1 LQPYY
6 SGSRG
11 RLRSWL
17 WAARSSVTRNIRP
30 GDISSTQKKIPL
42 LYLIILV
49 LTVYWLLSFFGKSIV
64 PGIPPTA
71 GFIDMLAALIVAL
84 IIMKFLS
91 Q

>member
-1 LQPYY
+1 
-6 SGSRG
+6 
-11 RLRSWL
+11 
-17 WAARSSVTRNIRP
+17 
-30 GDISSTQKKIPL
+30 L

-71 GFIDMLAALIVAL
+71 GFIDMLSAVIVAL

>member
-1 LQPYY
+1 
-6 SGSRG
+6 
-11 RLRSWL
+11 
-17 WAARSSVTRNIRP
+17 
-30 GDISSTQKKIPL
+30 
-42 LYLIILV
+42 LIILV

-71 GFIDMLAALIVAL
+71 GLIDMLSAVIVAL